1 MICWPRFGR
10 LGIDLWRQYGERLDL
25 ETLIAAIRDKAP
37 SLTTFECDVLSEL
50 MP

>member
-1 MICWPRFGR
+1 MRRC
-10 LGIDLWRQYGERLDL
+10 DLWCQYGERLDL

-50 MP
+50 VP